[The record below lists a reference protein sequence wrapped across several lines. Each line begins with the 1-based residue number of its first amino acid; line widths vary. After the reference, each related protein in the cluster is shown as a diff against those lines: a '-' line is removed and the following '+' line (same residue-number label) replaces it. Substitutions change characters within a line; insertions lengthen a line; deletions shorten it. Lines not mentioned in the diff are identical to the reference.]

1 MPKNA
6 TDSENLHRKNRA
18 RKNSYVSILREA
30 SRIVKETKSVSI
42 LLKKVLDVISARAYL
57 NHVSVTLCSGDF
69 LVIRASNG
77 LTQDESR
84 RGIYRLGE
92 GVTGRVA
99 QTGQARLIEDISL
112 SDEFLN
118 KTESRKDFDKTAFIC
133 VPIIHQDDVIG
144 TISIDRRVDEYTDL
158 KADYHLLET
167 ISNIMADAIF
177 AAYLAHQEREQLIEE
192 SNRLKLELENKLRPT
207 EIVGNCSNMK
217 KVYLMVSKVAA
228 SNATVLIRGESG
240 TGKELV
246 AKAIHNNSQRKDKPL
261 IIVNCAALPESLIES
276 ELFGHEKGSFTGA
289 INRKVG
295 LAELAD
301 KGTLFLDEIG
311 DISLPMQ
318 LKLLRFIQEH
328 TFYRVGGNT
337 ERKVDV
343 RIIAATSRN
352 LEDMIAKGTF
362 REDLYYRLNVFPIYM
377 PALRNRKS
385 DIILLAEYF
394 LQKYSKIHNKTVLRI
409 STPAI
414 NMITSYYWP
423 GNVRELENCMEYAV
437 LNTSDNVISGYNLPP
452 SLQTAEA
459 TAQSSVTPTERTGNY
474 EAMVASFE
482 KELIVNA
489 LKVTKGNAT
498 AAAKYL
504 GTTQRVVLYKIKRLA
519 IDTALYK

>member
-1 MPKNA
+1 MSLSVEVAVLNKI
-6 TDSENLHRKNRA
+6 
-18 RKNSYVSILREA
+18 SILVAKR
-30 SRIVKETKSVSI
+30 SSVDEMLPEVLKI
-42 LLKKVLDVISARAYL
+42 LHSEMGLLRGT
-57 NHVSVTLCSGDF
+57 VTLREGDR
-69 LVIRASNG
+69 LVIRASEG
-77 LTQDESR
+77 LSKDEVDK
-84 RGIYRLGE
+84 GLYKVGE
-92 GVTGRVA
+92 GITGIVA
-99 QTGQARLIEDISL
+99 QEGKGRIVPDISK
-112 SDEFLN
+112 DKNFLN
-118 KTESRKDFDKTAFIC
+118 RTGARTGESVAFIC

-207 EIVGNCSNMK
+207 EIIGNCSNMK

-352 LEDMIAKGTF
+352 LEDMISKGTF

-385 DIILLAEYF
+385 DIILLSEYF

-459 TAQSSVTPTERTGNY
+459 TAQSSSTPTERTGNY

>member
-1 MPKNA
+1 MSLSVEVAVLNKISVLVARRSSVDEMLPAVLKILH
-6 TDSENLHRKNRA
+6 SEMGLLRGT
-18 RKNSYVSILREA
+18 VTLREGDH
-30 SRIVKETKSVSI
+30 
-42 LLKKVLDVISARAYL
+42 LVISA
-57 NHVSVTLCSGDF
+57 SE
-69 LVIRASNG
+69 G
-77 LTQDESR
+77 LSKDEVDK
-84 RGIYRLGE
+84 GLYKVGE
-92 GVTGRVA
+92 GITGIVA
-99 QTGQARLIEDISL
+99 QEGKGRIVPDISK
-112 SDEFLN
+112 DKNFLN
-118 KTESRKDFDKTAFIC
+118 RTGARTGESVAFIC

-144 TISIDRRVDEYTDL
+144 TISIDRRVDEYADL

-207 EIVGNCSNMK
+207 EIIGNCSNMK

>member
-1 MPKNA
+1 MSLSVEVAVLNKISVLVAKRSSVDEMLPEVLKILH
-6 TDSENLHRKNRA
+6 SEMGLLRGT
-18 RKNSYVSILREA
+18 VTLREGDH
-30 SRIVKETKSVSI
+30 
-42 LLKKVLDVISARAYL
+42 LVISA
-57 NHVSVTLCSGDF
+57 SE
-69 LVIRASNG
+69 G
-77 LTQDESR
+77 LSKDEVDK
-84 RGIYRLGE
+84 GLYKVGE
-92 GVTGRVA
+92 GITGIVA
-99 QTGQARLIEDISL
+99 QEGNGRIVPDISK
-112 SDEFLN
+112 DKNFLN
-118 KTESRKDFDKTAFIC
+118 RTGARTGESVAFIC

-207 EIVGNCSNMK
+207 EIIGNCSNMK

-459 TAQSSVTPTERTGNY
+459 TAQSSATPTERTGNY

>member
-1 MPKNA
+1 MSLSVEVAVLNKISVLVARRSSVDEMLPAVLKILH
-6 TDSENLHRKNRA
+6 SEMGLLRGT
-18 RKNSYVSILREA
+18 VTLREGDH
-30 SRIVKETKSVSI
+30 
-42 LLKKVLDVISARAYL
+42 LVISA
-57 NHVSVTLCSGDF
+57 SE
-69 LVIRASNG
+69 G
-77 LTQDESR
+77 LSKDEVDK
-84 RGIYRLGE
+84 GLYKVGE
-92 GVTGRVA
+92 GITGIVA
-99 QTGQARLIEDISL
+99 QEGKGRIVPDISK
-112 SDEFLN
+112 DKNFLN
-118 KTESRKDFDKTAFIC
+118 RTGARTGESVAFIC

-207 EIVGNCSNMK
+207 EIIGNCSNMK
-217 KVYLMVSKVAA
+217 KVYLMLSKVAA

>member
-1 MPKNA
+1 MSLSVEVAVLNKISVLVAKRSSVDEMLPEVLKILH
-6 TDSENLHRKNRA
+6 SEMGLLRGT
-18 RKNSYVSILREA
+18 VTLREGDH
-30 SRIVKETKSVSI
+30 
-42 LLKKVLDVISARAYL
+42 LVISA
-57 NHVSVTLCSGDF
+57 SE
-69 LVIRASNG
+69 G
-77 LTQDESR
+77 LSKDEVDK
-84 RGIYRLGE
+84 GLYKVGE
-92 GVTGRVA
+92 GITGIVA
-99 QTGQARLIEDISL
+99 QEGKGRIVPDISK
-112 SDEFLN
+112 DKNFLN
-118 KTESRKDFDKTAFIC
+118 RTGARTGESVAFIC

-207 EIVGNCSNMK
+207 EIIGNCSNMK

>member
-1 MPKNA
+1 MSLSVEVAVLNKISVLVARRSSVDEMLPAVLKILH
-6 TDSENLHRKNRA
+6 SEMGLLRGT
-18 RKNSYVSILREA
+18 VTLREGDH
-30 SRIVKETKSVSI
+30 
-42 LLKKVLDVISARAYL
+42 LVISA
-57 NHVSVTLCSGDF
+57 SE
-69 LVIRASNG
+69 G
-77 LTQDESR
+77 LSKDEVDK
-84 RGIYRLGE
+84 GLYKVGE
-92 GVTGRVA
+92 GITGIVA
-99 QTGQARLIEDISL
+99 QEGKGRIVPDISK
-112 SDEFLN
+112 DKNFLN
-118 KTESRKDFDKTAFIC
+118 RTGARTGESVAFIC

-144 TISIDRRVDEYTDL
+144 TISIDRRVDEYADL

>member
-1 MPKNA
+1 MSLSVEVAVLNKISVLVARRSSVDEMLPEVLKILH
-6 TDSENLHRKNRA
+6 SEMGLLRGT
-18 RKNSYVSILREA
+18 VTLREGDH
-30 SRIVKETKSVSI
+30 
-42 LLKKVLDVISARAYL
+42 LVISA
-57 NHVSVTLCSGDF
+57 SE
-69 LVIRASNG
+69 G
-77 LTQDESR
+77 LSKDEVDK
-84 RGIYRLGE
+84 GLYKVGE
-92 GVTGRVA
+92 GITGIVA
-99 QTGQARLIEDISL
+99 QEGKGRIVPDISK
-112 SDEFLN
+112 DKNFLN
-118 KTESRKDFDKTAFIC
+118 RTGARTGESVAFIC

-207 EIVGNCSNMK
+207 EIIGNCSNMK
-217 KVYLMVSKVAA
+217 KVYLMLSKVAA

>member
-1 MPKNA
+1 MSLSVEVAVLNKISVLVARRSSVDEMLPAVLKILH
-6 TDSENLHRKNRA
+6 SEMGLLRGT
-18 RKNSYVSILREA
+18 VTLREGDH
-30 SRIVKETKSVSI
+30 
-42 LLKKVLDVISARAYL
+42 LVISA
-57 NHVSVTLCSGDF
+57 SE
-69 LVIRASNG
+69 G
-77 LTQDESR
+77 LSKDEVDK
-84 RGIYRLGE
+84 GLYKVGE
-92 GVTGRVA
+92 GITGIVA
-99 QTGQARLIEDISL
+99 QEGKGRIVPDISK
-112 SDEFLN
+112 DKNFLN
-118 KTESRKDFDKTAFIC
+118 RTGARTGESVAFIC

-207 EIVGNCSNMK
+207 EIIGNCSNMK

>member
-1 MPKNA
+1 MSLSVEVAVLNKISVLVAKRSSVDEMLPEVLKILH
-6 TDSENLHRKNRA
+6 SEMGLLRGT
-18 RKNSYVSILREA
+18 VTLREGDH
-30 SRIVKETKSVSI
+30 
-42 LLKKVLDVISARAYL
+42 LVISA
-57 NHVSVTLCSGDF
+57 SE
-69 LVIRASNG
+69 G
-77 LTQDESR
+77 LSKNEVDK
-84 RGIYRLGE
+84 GLYKVGE
-92 GVTGRVA
+92 GITGIVA
-99 QTGQARLIEDISL
+99 QEGKGRIVPDISK
-112 SDEFLN
+112 DKNFLN
-118 KTESRKDFDKTAFIC
+118 RTGARTGESVAFIC

-207 EIVGNCSNMK
+207 EIIGNCSNMK